1 MKDAGDFPVHGF
13 LNDHA
18 AYQFNAHSRMTFQT
32 W

>member
-1 MKDAGDFPVHGF
+1 VHGF